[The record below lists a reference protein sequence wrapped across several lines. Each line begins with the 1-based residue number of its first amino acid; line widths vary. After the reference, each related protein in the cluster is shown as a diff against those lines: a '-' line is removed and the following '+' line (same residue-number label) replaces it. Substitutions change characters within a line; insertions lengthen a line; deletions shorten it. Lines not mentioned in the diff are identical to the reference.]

1 MAPKKTNANT
11 IDWKSELL
19 AGGDVVRELF
29 RNVLQEV
36 LEEEM
41 TETLQAKP
49 GERTAERQG
58 LRSGYYSR
66 TLITR
71 VGKLELR
78 IPQDR
83 KGRFS
88 TQLFERYQRSEK
100 ALVSALAEMYVQGVS
115 TRKVK
120 AITEELC
127 GHSFSASSISD
138 INKTLDQQL
147 AQFASRGLDE
157 EYPYL
162 ILDARYERVRENGTI
177 HKRAVLVAI
186 GINWDGRRCV
196 LGVELANRESIS
208 SWKEFLL
215 GLRTRGL
222 TGVELVVTDDHAG
235 LRAAVAE
242 VLPEAAWQRCYVH
255 FLRNCLDH
263 LPRKGDD
270 DCLRELRWI
279 YERRNLG
286 EARNDLAAW
295 ITKWESRYAKLVAW
309 VEENIEETLTFYR
322 LPPQLHKHLKSTNML
337 ERLNEELKR
346 RTHVVRIFPNAASCL
361 RLVRALA
368 VETHEISTP
377 AVRRLPDSPAAP
389 RPADTISSSDSVWH
403 AVSSGSLADMV
414 AKAVCRWREAGA

>member
-1 MAPKKTNANT
+1 MAPKKTNAKSV
-11 IDWKSELL
+11 DWKSELL

-29 RNVLQEV
+29 REVLQEV
-36 LEEEM
+36 LEAEM

-49 GERTAERQG
+49 GERTSERLG
-58 LRSGYYSR
+58 LRSGSYSR

-78 IPQDR
+78 VPQDR
-83 KGRFS
+83 QGRFS

-138 INKTLDQQL
+138 INKTLDEQL
-147 AQFASRGLDE
+147 AQFATRRLDE

-235 LRAAVAE
+235 LRAAIAE

-322 LPPQLHKHLKSTNML
+322 LPPQHHKHLKSTNML

-368 VETHEISTP
+368 VETHENWIEAT
-377 AVRRLPDSPAAP
+377 RYLNMDLLREHKKQLL
-389 RPADTISSSDSVWH
+389 RE
-403 AVSSGSLADMV
+403 V
-414 AKAVCRWREAGA
+414 A